1 MLRRSTAF
9 GHPFDDF
16 FAFNGHH
23 PLMTS
28 SMNKNVLAL
37 VLAASL
43 PLLAAAQA
51 PVVQTVQKDPE
62 GVVSLNSSA
71 TVQVPNDWITV
82 QFSTTKEGTDAGA
95 VQAALKEALATAL
108 AQARQVAKPDG
119 HVEVQGGGF
128 SLQPRFNN
136 KGLVNGWTGTTSLT
150 VQGRD
155 MATIAELAGRVQSLT
170 IGSLD
175 YSVSREAREKVEGEA
190 AAQAIARFRAKAA
203 DYAKAFGYANFVVRE
218 ANINFDN
225 GQPPP
230 RPFRMK
236 AAIAPGAGEA
246 LPVEAGSGNV
256 TSSVNG
262 SVQLK

>member
-1 MLRRSTAF
+1 
-9 GHPFDDF
+9 
-16 FAFNGHH
+16 
-23 PLMTS
+23 MTS
-28 SMNKNVLAL
+28 SMNKNLLAL

-43 PLLAAAQA
+43 PVLAAAQ
-51 PVVQTVQKDPE
+51 PTIVQMQKDPE

-71 TVQVPNDWITV
+71 TVQVPNDWIAV
-82 QFSTTKEGTDAGA
+82 QFSTTREGTDAA
-95 VQAALKEALATAL
+95 TVQAALKEALATAL

-136 KGLVNGWTGTTSLT
+136 KGIVNGWTGTTSLT

-155 MATIAELAGRVQSLT
+155 MATIAELAGRVQSMT
-170 IGSLD
+170 IASLD
-175 YSVSREAREKVEGEA
+175 YSVSREAREKVEGEL
-190 AAQAIARFRAKAA
+190 AAQAIARFRARAA
-203 DYAKAFGYANFVVRE
+203 DYAKAFGFGSFTVRE
-218 ANINFDN
+218 ASVTFDN

-236 AAIAPGAGEA
+236 AAMAPSAGEA

-256 TSSVNG
+256 TANVNG

>member
-1 MLRRSTAF
+1 MK
-9 GHPFDDF
+9 
-16 FAFNGHH
+16 
-23 PLMTS
+23 
-28 SMNKNVLAL
+28 KNLLAL
-37 VLAASL
+37 VLAVSL
-43 PLLAAAQA
+43 PVLAAAQP
-51 PVVQTVQKDPE
+51 PVVQALQKEPE

-82 QFSTTKEGTDAGA
+82 QFSTTREGTDAAA
-95 VQAALKEALATAL
+95 VQAALKDALGTAL
-108 AQARQVAKPDG
+108 AQSRQVAKPDG

-155 MATIAELAGRVQSLT
+155 MATIAELAGRVQSMT
-170 IGSLD
+170 VGSLD

-190 AAQAIARFRAKAA
+190 AAQAIARFRAKAG
-203 DYAKAFGYANFVVRE
+203 DYAKAFGYGSFVVRE
-218 ANINFDN
+218 ANISFDN

-230 RPFRMK
+230 RPFRAK
-236 AAIAPGAGEA
+236 AAMAPSLGQD

-256 TSSVNG
+256 TANVNG
-262 SVQLK
+262 SVQLR